1 MEKERSATM
10 VERGE
15 FRGEDMGNLAC
26 WVEG

>member
-1 MEKERSATM
+1 MDNERSETM

-15 FRGEDMGNLAC
+15 IRGEDMGNFAC